1 MPIGENNDM
10 KLNVLTK
17 TLAGTKTSFVF
28 GTKSNRYVV
37 KNFTENA
44 ITVAFDDDATDAD
57 GSIKIP
63 SGMGQYVEC
72 QGTAPFGV
80 DTVYVTGTGDV
91 EVQQL

>member
-1 MPIGENNDM
+1 M

-17 TLAGTKTSFVF
+17 TLTGSKTSYVF

-37 KNFTENA
+37 KNFTDNA
-44 ITVAFDDDATDAD
+44 ITVAFDDDATATD
-57 GSIKIP
+57 GSVSIP
-63 SGMGQYVEC
+63 SGMGQVVEC
-72 QGTAPFGV
+72 QGTAPFGT